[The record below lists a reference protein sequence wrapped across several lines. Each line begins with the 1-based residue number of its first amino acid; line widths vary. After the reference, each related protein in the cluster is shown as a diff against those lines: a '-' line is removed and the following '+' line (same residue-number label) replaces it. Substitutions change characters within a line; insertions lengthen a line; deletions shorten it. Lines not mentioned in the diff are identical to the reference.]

1 VIPLSIQ
8 KKQRLERIRE
18 QYDIRLIIAFGS
30 RVSGVTHE
38 SSDLDIGI
46 LLETGR
52 YPLKIFIELDR
63 LFPDCEIDLAN
74 LNRADPLFLN
84 EINKNCQLLSG
95 KLLDFQ
101 LFRIYAF
108 RRYQDFK
115 PYLKMEAET
124 NLRLLRSV

>member
-1 VIPLSIQ
+1 MNNL
-8 KKQRLERIRE
+8 QRQGLDRIRE
-18 QYDIRLIIAFGS
+18 QHGIRLIIGFGS
-30 RVSGVTHE
+30 RVSGVIHE
-38 SSDLDIGI
+38 GSDLDIGV
-46 LLETGR
+46 LFETGR
-52 YPLKIFIELDR
+52 YSLEIFVELDR

-74 LNRADPLFLN
+74 LNHADPLFLN
-84 EINKNCQLLSG
+84 ETNKNCQLLSG

-124 NLRLLRSV
+124 NLRQLQSV